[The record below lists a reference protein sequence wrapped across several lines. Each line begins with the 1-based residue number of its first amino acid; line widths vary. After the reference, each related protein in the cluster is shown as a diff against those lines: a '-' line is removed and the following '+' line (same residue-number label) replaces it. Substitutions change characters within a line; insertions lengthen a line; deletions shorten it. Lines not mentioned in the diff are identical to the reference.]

1 MKDIEERLKEAF
13 EAGFSCSREGF
24 NGECSYDH
32 CSEDGRWAKHNM
44 SALEWECHKFLN
56 GDPDNFDEIEGG
68 DGDVVNREI
77 DREDFGAD
85 NDTEYDG
92 RQDNPFD
99 D

>member
-1 MKDIEERLKEAF
+1 
-13 EAGFSCSREGF
+13 
-24 NGECSYDH
+24 
-32 CSEDGRWAKHNM
+32 M

-56 GDPDNFDEIEGG
+56 GDPDDFDEIEGG
-68 DGDVVNREI
+68 DGDRVNRKI